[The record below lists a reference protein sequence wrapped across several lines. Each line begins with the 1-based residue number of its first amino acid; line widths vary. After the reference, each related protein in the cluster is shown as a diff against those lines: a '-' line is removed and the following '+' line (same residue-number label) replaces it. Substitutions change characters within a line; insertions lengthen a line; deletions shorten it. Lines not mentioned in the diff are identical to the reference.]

1 MEAEVDKGRLSV
13 NPDRNLIRDVALR
26 DQAVRTLASIDPFWL
41 QLGLEAVT
49 RAPVVAWDR

>member
-1 MEAEVDKGRLSV
+1 MDKGRLSV